1 MRYKITRYGLT
12 NISEEAKNKLEGLI
26 SEIVEQLLSIDDDE
40 IVSEQEAYVGRTKSI
55 SKPLTNIL
63 EERMV
68 HKEWN
73 KEVRIFQSN
82 FKSYQTNR
90 WSLDFE
96 KDGISLEIAFNH
108 EEGTAWNI
116 IKGYISNKS
125 TKITKTITT
134 IGSIIITAT
143 NDLKRIGGFDSS
155 IGSFEKYQEYMGVFE
170 ELLEYP
176 IILIG
181 LEGPDTFMVKHK
193 NVVNKKLAKIERRR

>member
-1 MRYKITRYGLT
+1 MRYKITRYGVT
-12 NISEEAKNKLEGLI
+12 NLSEKVRNKLEELI
-26 SEIVEQLLSIDDDE
+26 SEIAEQLLSIDDDE
-40 IVSEQEAYVGRTKSI
+40 IVSEQEAFTGRTKSI

-63 EERMV
+63 EGRMI
-68 HKEWN
+68 HNEWN

-82 FKSYQTNR
+82 NKSYQSNR

-96 KDGISLEIAFNH
+96 KDNISLEIAFNH

-125 TKITKTITT
+125 TKIPKSITT

-155 IGSFEKYQEYMGVFE
+155 IGSFEKYQEYMGVLE

-181 LEGPDTFMVKHK
+181 LEGPDTFLVKHK

>member
-1 MRYKITRYGLT
+1 MRYKITRYGVT
-12 NISEEAKNKLEGLI
+12 NLSEEVRNKLEELI
-26 SEIVEQLLSIDDDE
+26 SEIVEQLLSISDDD

-55 SKPLTNIL
+55 SKPLTNII

-73 KEVRIFQSN
+73 KEVRIFQSSN
-82 FKSYQTNR
+82 KSYQSNR

-96 KDGISLEIAFNH
+96 KDNISLEIAFNH

-125 TKITKTITT
+125 TKIPKSITT

-143 NDLKRIGGFDSS
+143 NDLKRIGGFDGS
-155 IGSFEKYQEYMGVFE
+155 IGSYEKYQEYMGVLE

-181 LEGPDTFMVKHK
+181 LEGPDTFLVKHK
-193 NVVNKKLAKIERRR
+193 NVVNKKLARIERRI

>member
-12 NISEEAKNKLEGLI
+12 NLSEEIRSKLEELI
-26 SEIVEQLLSIDDDE
+26 SEVVEQLLSIDDDE
-40 IVSEQEAYVGRTKSI
+40 IVSEQEAYTGRTKSI

-63 EERMV
+63 EGRMV

-82 FKSYQTNR
+82 IKSYQSNR

-125 TKITKTITT
+125 TKITKSITT
-134 IGSIIITAT
+134 NGSIIITAT
-143 NDLKRIGGFDSS
+143 NDLKRLGGFDSS
-155 IGSFEKYQEYMGVFE
+155 VGSFEKYNEYMRVFE
-170 ELLEYP
+170 ELIEYP

-181 LEGPDTFMVKHK
+181 LEGPDTFLVKHK
-193 NVVNKKLAKIERRR
+193 NVVNKKLAKIEKRR

>member
-12 NISEEAKNKLEGLI
+12 NLSEEVRNKLEELI
-26 SEIVEQLLSIDDDE
+26 SEIAEQLLSIDDDE
-40 IVSEQEAYVGRTKSI
+40 IVSEQEAFTGRTKSI

-63 EERMV
+63 EGRMI
-68 HKEWN
+68 HNEWN
-73 KEVRIFQSN
+73 KEVRIFQSSN
-82 FKSYQTNR
+82 KSYQSNR

-96 KDGISLEIAFNH
+96 KDNISLEIAFNH

-125 TKITKTITT
+125 KKIPKSITT

-155 IGSFEKYQEYMGVFE
+155 IGSFEKYQEYMGVLE

-181 LEGPDTFMVKHK
+181 LEGPDTFLVKHK